1 MAKLL
6 VVGAGFAGAVHAREL
21 ANAGH
26 EVDVIDKRDHIA
38 GNCFDYVHDCG
49 VRIHRYGPHLFH
61 TSNDRVAEWLSQFTG
76 WLPYEHRVVGAP

>member
-6 VVGAGFAGAVHAREL
+6 VVGAGFADAVHAREL

-38 GNCFDYVHDCG
+38 GNDRF
-49 VRIHRYGPHLFH
+49 YGRR
-61 TSNDRVAEWLSQFTG
+61 NGCE
-76 WLPYEHRVVGAP
+76 VGIKS